1 MQKSLFVSR
10 FLNAIDPFNLGVL
23 LSRFQIKNDC
33 IYGVCSYK
41 ASEFVHG
48 YEESKTQV
56 LNALNRLSAHPIWQ
70 FNQES
75 VTKIKGTFV
84 FILENDLHLD
94 ENSFYKK
101 LLNALIDNDFF
112 NRSHSMTPNQR
123 LFLSGFF
130 ESRGSIDTKLN
141 FLTSDYFF
149 HSPLEFNKFHYLID
163 FFNIPSEALN
173 FNFRELQPEYAQS
186 INQRNAQFRIY
197 LNWYLYHIG
206 LFNPYKARIASV
218 RLKTDLEPYNG
229 FYDKSYNGIY
239 YKLKDRPT
247 TEYRGNSFMER
258 AHFYLKNVYQQDLD
272 DKSIKK
278 LREQLGLIQ
287 KSEEF
292 RRDSKII
299 NFYRLSTP
307 NVCSACCSD
316 YDIKE
321 RSFISLPLYKIT
333 QDSDSYYTEIHH
345 VISLGKNKEL
355 DVLANLAKLCPACH
369 RALKKAPS
377 EEGFQKRL
385 IRNILNRNKD
395 NLEFAQ
401 LRFETD
407 DFLTLIDRIY
417 ESLK

>member
-1 MQKSLFVSR
+1 MLVSH
-10 FLNAIDPFNLGVL
+10 FLNDNIDPFNLGVL
-23 LSRFQIKNDC
+23 LSRFQIKNDR
-33 IYGVCSYK
+33 IYGVCSYR
-41 ASEFVHG
+41 ASKFIPG
-48 YEESKTQV
+48 YEESKAQV
-56 LNALNRLSAHPIWQ
+56 LNALNTLSAHPIWQ
-70 FNQES
+70 SNQEGD
-75 VTKIKGTFV
+75 TKIRGTFV

-101 LLNALIDNDFF
+101 LLNSLIDNDFF
-112 NRSHSMTPNQR
+112 NRSHSMTPNQK

-130 ESRGSIDTKLN
+130 ESRGSIDTQRN
-141 FLTSDYFF
+141 FLTLDYFF

-173 FNFRELQPEYAQS
+173 FNFRELQHEYAQG

-197 LNWYLYHIG
+197 LDWYLYHIG
-206 LFNPYKARIASV
+206 LFNPYKARIV
-218 RLKTDLEPYNG
+218 QHVLKTTLI
-229 FYDKSYNGIY
+229 YDGIY
-239 YKLKDRPT
+239 YKLNYPPT
-247 TEYRGNSFMER
+247 TKYHGNGFTER

-272 DKSIKK
+272 KKRIKE
-278 LREQLGLIQ
+278 LREQLGFIQ

-292 RRDSKII
+292 KRDSKII

-307 NVCSACCSD
+307 NVCNACCDD

-321 RSFISLPLYKIT
+321 RSFLSLPLYQIT
-333 QDSDSYYTEIHH
+333 QRSDSYYTEIHH
-345 VISLGKNKEL
+345 VISLGKDKEL
-355 DVLANLAKLCPACH
+355 DVLENLAKLCPACH
-369 RALKKAPS
+369 RALKKGSS
-377 EEGFQKRL
+377 EEEFQKRL

-407 DFLTLIDRIY
+407 DFSMFVNRIH

>member
-1 MQKSLFVSR
+1 MSR
-10 FLNAIDPFNLGVL
+10 L
-23 LSRFQIKNDC
+23 QIKDGC

-41 ASEFVHG
+41 TSKFVHD

-56 LNALNRLSAHPIWQ
+56 LNTLNRLSAHQIWQ

-101 LLNALIDNDFF
+101 LLNSLIDNDFF
-112 NRSHSMTPNQR
+112 NRSHSMTFNQR

-130 ESRGSIDTKLN
+130 ESRGSIDTKRN
-141 FLTSDYFF
+141 FLTLDYFF

-163 FFNIPSEALN
+163 LFNIPSEALN
-173 FNFRELQPEYAQS
+173 FNFRELQPEYVQV

-197 LNWYLYHIG
+197 LNWYLYYIG

-218 RLKTDLEPYNG
+218 TLKTDL
-229 FYDKSYNGIY
+229 KSNDGIY
-239 YKLKDRPT
+239 FKLRDQPK
-247 TEYRGNSFMER
+247 TEYRGNSFIER
-258 AHFYLKNVYQQDLD
+258 AHFYLKNVYQQNLD

-321 RSFISLPLYKIT
+321 RSFISLPLYQIT
-333 QDSDSYYTEIHH
+333 QDPDSYYTEIHH
-345 VISLGKNKEL
+345 VISLGKNQEL

-369 RALKKAPS
+369 RALKKGAS
-377 EEGFQKRL
+377 KEGLQKRL
-385 IRNILNRNKD
+385 IRNILNHNKD

>member
-1 MQKSLFVSR
+1 MFVSC

-23 LSRFQIKNDC
+23 LSRFQIKNDR
-33 IYGVCSYK
+33 IYGVYSYK
-41 ASEFVHG
+41 ASKFVPD
-48 YEESKTQV
+48 YEKSKARV
-56 LNALNRLSAHPIWQ
+56 LDALNTLSVHPIWQ
-70 FNQES
+70 SNQES

-94 ENSFYKK
+94 ENAFYKK
-101 LLNALIDNDFF
+101 LLNLIIDNDFF

-130 ESRGSIDTKLN
+130 ESRGSIDTQRN
-141 FLTSDYFF
+141 FLTLDYFF

-163 FFNIPSEALN
+163 LFNIPSEALN
-173 FNFRELQPEYAQS
+173 FNFRELQPEHTQG

-206 LFNPYKARIASV
+206 LFNPYKAQIAEHV
-218 RLKTDLEPYNG
+218 FKTTLI
-229 FYDKSYNGIY
+229 YDGVY
-239 YKLKDRPT
+239 YKLNYPPT
-247 TEYRGNSFMER
+247 TKYHGNSFTER
-258 AHFYLKNVYQQDLD
+258 AHFYLKSVHQQDLD
-272 DKSIKK
+272 DKSIEK
-278 LREQLGLIQ
+278 LREQLGWIQ

-292 RRDSKII
+292 KRDSKII

-307 NVCSACCSD
+307 NVCSACCDD

-321 RSFISLPLYKIT
+321 RSFLSLPLYQIT
-333 QDSDSYYTEIHH
+333 QRSDSYYTEIHH
-345 VISLGKNKEL
+345 VISLGKDKEL
-355 DVLANLAKLCPACH
+355 DVLENLAKLCPACH
-369 RALKKAPS
+369 RALKKGSS
-377 EEGFQKRL
+377 EEEFQKRL

-407 DFLTLIDRIY
+407 DFPTLIDKVY

>member
-1 MQKSLFVSR
+1 MFVSR

-23 LSRFQIKNDC
+23 LSRFQIKNGC

-41 ASEFVHG
+41 ASKFICG
-48 YEESKTQV
+48 YEESKAQV
-56 LNALNRLSAHPIWQ
+56 LSALNTLSAHQIWR
-70 FNQES
+70 FNQEND
-75 VTKIKGTFV
+75 TKIKGTFV

-101 LLNALIDNDFF
+101 LLNSLIDNDFF
-112 NRSHSMTPNQR
+112 NRSRSMTPNQR

-130 ESRGSIDTKLN
+130 ASRGSIDTTRN
-141 FLTSDYFF
+141 FLTLDYFF
-149 HSPLEFNKFHYLID
+149 HSPLEFKKFHYLID

-173 FNFRELQPEYAQS
+173 FNFRELQPEYTQG

-197 LNWYLYHIG
+197 LDWYSHHIG
-206 LFNPYKARIASV
+206 LFNPYKARIAEHVFKTTLV
-218 RLKTDLEPYNG
+218 RDGIY
-229 FYDKSYNGIY
+229 GIY
-239 YKLKDRPT
+239 YKLRDQPKT
-247 TEYRGNSFMER
+247 GYRGNSFTER
-258 AHFYLKNVYQQDLD
+258 AHFYLKSVYQQDLD
-272 DKSIKK
+272 DKNIEK
-278 LREQLGLIQ
+278 LREQLGFIQ

-299 NFYRLSTP
+299 NFYRISTP
-307 NVCSACCSD
+307 NVCSACCGD

-333 QDSDSYYTEIHH
+333 QKPDSYYTEIHH
-345 VISLGKNKEL
+345 VISLGKDQEL

-369 RALKKAPS
+369 RALKKGAS
-377 EEGFQKRL
+377 EEGFQKSL

-407 DFLTLIDRIY
+407 DLSTLVNRIH

>member
-1 MQKSLFVSR
+1 MQ
-10 FLNAIDPFNLGVL
+10 
-23 LSRFQIKNDC
+23 
-33 IYGVCSYK
+33 
-41 ASEFVHG
+41 
-48 YEESKTQV
+48 
-56 LNALNRLSAHPIWQ
+56 
-70 FNQES
+70 
-75 VTKIKGTFV
+75 
-84 FILENDLHLD
+84 LD

-101 LLNALIDNDFF
+101 LLNSLIDNDFF
-112 NRSHSMTPNQR
+112 NRSNLMNLMTPNQKR
-123 LFLSGFF
+123 FLSGFF
-130 ESRGSIDTKLN
+130 ESRGSIDTQRN

-173 FNFRELQPEYAQS
+173 FNFRELQPEHAQG

-197 LNWYLYHIG
+197 LDWYLHHIG
-206 LFNPYKARIASV
+206 LFNPYKARIAEHV
-218 RLKTDLEPYNG
+218 FKTTLI
-229 FYDKSYNGIY
+229 YNGIY
-239 YKLKDRPT
+239 YKLRDQPT
-247 TEYRGNSFMER
+247 TKYHGNSFTER

-272 DKSIKK
+272 DKSIER
-278 LREQLGLIQ
+278 LREQLGWIQ

-292 RRDSKII
+292 KRDSKII
-299 NFYRLSTP
+299 NLYRIATP
-307 NVCSACCSD
+307 NVCNACCDD

-321 RSFISLPLYKIT
+321 RSFLSLPLYQIT
-333 QDSDSYYTEIHH
+333 QNPDSYYTEIHH

-369 RALKKAPS
+369 RALKKGSS
-377 EEGFQKRL
+377 EEKFQKRL

-407 DFLTLIDRIY
+407 DLPTLIDKIY

>member
-1 MQKSLFVSR
+1 MLFVSH

-23 LSRFQIKNDC
+23 LSRFQIKNGC

-41 ASEFVHG
+41 VSKFVHG
-48 YEESKTQV
+48 YEESKVQV
-56 LNALNRLSAHPIWQ
+56 LDALNTLSAHPIWQ
-70 FNQES
+70 SNQES

-84 FILENDLHLD
+84 FILENNLHLD
-94 ENSFYKK
+94 ENAFYKK
-101 LLNALIDNDFF
+101 LLNLLIDNDFF
-112 NRSHSMTPNQR
+112 NRSHLMNLMTPNQKR
-123 LFLSGFF
+123 FLSGFF
-130 ESRGSIDTKLN
+130 ESRGSIDTQRN

-163 FFNIPSEALN
+163 HFTIPSEALN
-173 FNFRELQPEYAQS
+173 FNFRELQSEHVQG

-197 LNWYLYHIG
+197 LDWYLYHIG
-206 LFNPYKARIASV
+206 LFNPYKARIAEHV
-218 RLKTDLEPYNG
+218 FKTTLVYDNG
-229 FYDKSYNGIY
+229 Y
-239 YKLKDRPT
+239 YKLRYPPRTK
-247 TEYRGNSFMER
+247 YHGNGFIER

-272 DKSIKK
+272 KKNIKK
-278 LREQLGLIQ
+278 LRERLGFIQ
-287 KSEEF
+287 DSEEF

-307 NVCSACCSD
+307 NVCNACCDD

-333 QDSDSYYTEIHH
+333 QKLDSYYTEIHH
-345 VISLGKNKEL
+345 VISLGKDKEL
-355 DVLANLAKLCPACH
+355 DVLENLAKLCPACH
-369 RALKKAPS
+369 RALKKGSS
-377 EEGFQKRL
+377 EEEFQKRL

-395 NLEFAQ
+395 NLEFVQ

-407 DFLTLIDRIY
+407 DFPTLVNRIC

>member
-1 MQKSLFVSR
+1 MLVSH
-10 FLNAIDPFNLGVL
+10 FLNDNIDPFNLGVL
-23 LSRFQIKNDC
+23 LSRFQIKNDR

-41 ASEFVHG
+41 ASKFIPG
-48 YEESKTQV
+48 YEESKVQV
-56 LNALNRLSAHPIWQ
+56 LNALNTLSVHPIWR

-101 LLNALIDNDFF
+101 LLNSLIDNDFF
-112 NRSHSMTPNQR
+112 NRSNLMNLMTLNQKR
-123 LFLSGFF
+123 FLSGFF
-130 ESRGSIDTKLN
+130 ESRGSIDTQRN
-141 FLTSDYFF
+141 FLTLDYFF

-173 FNFRELQPEYAQS
+173 FNFRELQHEHVQG

-197 LNWYLYHIG
+197 LDWYLYHIG
-206 LFNPYKARIASV
+206 LFNPYKVRIAHHV
-218 RLKTDLEPYNG
+218 FKTTLI
-229 FYDKSYNGIY
+229 YDGIY
-239 YKLKDRPT
+239 YKLNYPPT
-247 TEYRGNSFMER
+247 TKYHGNGFTER
-258 AHFYLKNVYQQDLD
+258 AHFYLKNIYQQDLD
-272 DKSIKK
+272 DKSIER
-278 LREQLGLIQ
+278 LREQLGWIQ

-299 NFYRLSTP
+299 NFYRISTP
-307 NVCSACCSD
+307 NVCSACCDD

-321 RSFISLPLYKIT
+321 RSFLSLPLYQIT
-333 QDSDSYYTEIHH
+333 QRSDSYYTEIHH

-355 DVLANLAKLCPACH
+355 DVLENLAKLCPTCH
-369 RALKKAPS
+369 RALKKGAS
-377 EEGFQKRL
+377 AEGFQKRL

-407 DFLTLIDRIY
+407 DFPTLIDKIY

>member
-1 MQKSLFVSR
+1 MFVSH

-23 LSRFQIKNDC
+23 LSRFQIKNGC

-41 ASEFVHG
+41 ASKFVHG

-56 LNALNRLSAHPIWQ
+56 LNALNTLSKHQIWR
-70 FNQES
+70 FNQGS
-75 VTKIKGTFV
+75 VTKIRGTFV
-84 FILENDLHLD
+84 FILE
-94 ENSFYKK
+94 
-101 LLNALIDNDFF
+101 NDFF

-130 ESRGSIDTKLN
+130 ESRGSMDTQRN

-149 HSPLEFNKFHYLID
+149 HSPLEFKKFHYLID

-173 FNFRELQPEYAQS
+173 FNFRELQPEYAQG

-197 LNWYLYHIG
+197 LDWYLHEIG
-206 LFNPYKARIASV
+206 LFNPYKARIAEHV
-218 RLKTDLEPYNG
+218 FKTTLVD
-229 FYDKSYNGIY
+229 DGIY
-239 YKLKDRPT
+239 YKLSYPPK
-247 TEYRGNSFMER
+247 TEYRGNSFIER
-258 AHFYLKNVYQQDLD
+258 AHFYLKNVHQQDLD
-272 DKSIKK
+272 DKSIEK
-278 LREQLGLIQ
+278 LREQLGWIQ
-287 KSEEF
+287 ESEEF

-299 NFYRLSTP
+299 NFYRISTP
-307 NVCSACCSD
+307 NVCNACCSN
-316 YDIKE
+316 YNIKE

-333 QDSDSYYTEIHH
+333 QNPNSYYTEIHH
-345 VISLGKNKEL
+345 VISLGKDKEL

-369 RALKKAPS
+369 RALKKGAS
-377 EEGFQKRL
+377 EERFQKRL
-385 IRNILNRNKD
+385 IENILNRNKD

-407 DFLTLIDRIY
+407 DFPTLINRIY